1 MPSIWRD
8 YRLVTPC
15 FTDYKQEIIRVT
27 EQLLAAATACDYD
40 GYARLMSPNFTY
52 FGPEVRGTLVE
63 GYDFHKFYF
72 EQAEKENPRLKFDV
86 IPKSLAKSVRTS
98 ILNPT
103 VHLLSDDAACIAYTR
118 LTQFMDKSGVLHT
131 QQTEETRVWARRP
144 DRSWQNVH
152 VHRSCLNQPPAQS
165 ATGGSLSSATSGACL
180 L

>member
-1 MPSIWRD
+1 
-8 YRLVTPC
+8 
-15 FTDYKQEIIRVT
+15 
-27 EQLLAAATACDYD
+27 
-40 GYARLMSPNFTY
+40 MSPTFTY

-72 EQAEKENPRLKFDV
+72 EQV
-86 IPKSLAKSVRTS
+86 IPKSLAKSIRTS

-118 LTQFMDKSGVLHT
+118 LTQFMDKFGVLHT

-152 VHRSCLNQPPAQS
+152 VHRSCLNQPSAQS
-165 ATGGSLSSATSGACL
+165 AAGGSLSSATSGACL